1 MAAGAAARPA
11 ARRGTGRR
19 RDAPG
24 GVTKSQ
30 IDRLGARLRTGEVSD
45 ADVRM
50 LDEYRQSFAGAY
62 DSVMRRLR
70 DEFGLSPTGRA
81 AKSTFAI
88 LGKLRRESV
97 RLSQIQD
104 VAGCRVVVPDVPAQD
119 KVVRRLTAEFELNSG
134 TIVDRRERPSHG
146 YRAVHLVVTIGGRAV
161 EIQVRT
167 TAQQLWAEMSERL
180 SDRFGV
186 EVKYGG
192 GGEVV
197 RAALD
202 VASEAVG
209 RLGDAETRVEQL
221 RERTGTLVDTSS
233 ASATRALLDGS
244 DRELEAMRD
253 SLRLSLALLDNIVQS
268 W

>member
-1 MAAGAAARPA
+1 M

-19 RDAPG
+19 RDACR

-30 IDRLGARLRTGEVSD
+30 VDRLGARLRAGEVSD
-45 ADVRM
+45 ADLRM
-50 LDEYRQSFAGAY
+50 LDGYRLSFADAY
-62 DSVMRRLR
+62 DLAMRRLR

-119 KVVRRLTAEFELNSG
+119 KLVRRLAAEFDLNPSM
-134 TIVDRRERPSHG
+134 IVDRRERPSHG
-146 YRAVHLVVTIGGRAV
+146 YRAVHLVVTLHGRTV

-180 SDRFGV
+180 SVRSVRRRSQVRRGWRGSAGRARPGIRSGPFPWRGRDEGGTHPGADR
-186 EVKYGG
+186 
-192 GGEVV
+192 
-197 RAALD
+197 
-202 VASEAVG
+202 
-209 RLGDAETRVEQL
+209 
-221 RERTGTLVDTSS
+221 
-233 ASATRALLDGS
+233 LDGGHFVRTRGS
-244 DRELEAMRD
+244 RTF
-253 SLRLSLALLDNIVQS
+253 
-268 W
+268 